1 MSGSRYTNV
10 IQKTMN
16 PSIQP
21 IKDDIELRKD
31 KEFFWLTGTQ
41 VYVGRQG
48 DGKTISAVKHA
59 MDIHK
64 RYPRCIIVSN
74 LSLKWLSPLVLRLT
88 EEEQA
93 ELEALPSRVAETKTA
108 SFLATRLAEFM
119 REIDPMRQ
127 YVQFSSMDELACVL
141 TRVNNGFRGVLYVID
156 EIHTYL
162 NALDSKNVPM
172 YVFTEISQQRKQR
185 KAIVGTSQL
194 FTRLAK
200 PLREQCDNMIKC
212 KTFFNIFTIQLAYDG
227 ETVEQDINGR
237 LIGNLRRRGWFF
249 HTREIRNAFDTYQKV
264 VSGVEQYEAAINTTV
279 QITKKNLKA
288 LKS

>member
-1 MSGSRYTNV
+1 MSRYTNV
-10 IQKTMN
+10 ITKSYRAST
-16 PSIQP
+16 QP
-21 IKDDIELRKD
+21 IKDDLELRKN
-31 KEFFWLTGTQ
+31 KEFFWPTGTQ
-41 VYVGRQG
+41 VYIGRQG
-48 DGKTISAVKHA
+48 NGKTISAVKHA

-64 RYPRCIIVSN
+64 RYPQCIIVSN
-74 LSLKWLSPLVLRLT
+74 LSLKWLSPLVLTLT
-88 EEEQA
+88 EKELVEVEGLSPRAAERQA
-93 ELEALPSRVAETKTA
+93 AAY
-108 SFLATRLAEFM
+108 LATRLAEFM
-119 REIDPMRQ
+119 REIDPTTQ
-127 YVQFSSMDELACVL
+127 YIQFSTMDELACVL
-141 TRVNNGFRGVLYVID
+141 TQVNNGFKGVLYVID

-194 FTRLAK
+194 FMRLAK

-212 KTFFNIFTIQLAYDG
+212 KTFFNILTVQRAYDG
-227 ETVEQDINGR
+227 ETVEQDLNGR
-237 LIGNLRRRGWFF
+237 LVGNLRRRGWFF

>member
-1 MSGSRYTNV
+1 VSRYTNV
-10 IQKTMN
+10 ITKNYQA
-16 PSIQP
+16 SIQP
-21 IKDDIELRKD
+21 IKDDLELRKN
-31 KEFFWLTGTQ
+31 KEFFWPTGTQ

-59 MDIHK
+59 MDIK
-64 RYPRCIIVSN
+64 ERYPQCIIVSN
-74 LSLKWLSPLVLRLT
+74 LSLKWMEPLVVKLSIA
-88 EEEQA
+88 EQA
-93 ELEALPSRVAETKTA
+93 EVEALSPRAAESRTA
-108 SFLATRLAEFM
+108 TCLAARLAEFM
-119 REIDPMRQ
+119 RDIDPTKQ
-127 YVQFSSMDELACVL
+127 YIRFSSMDELACVL
-141 TRVNNGFRGVLYVID
+141 TQVNNGFKGVLYVID

-194 FTRLAK
+194 FMRLAK

-212 KTFFNIFTIQLAYDG
+212 RTYFGVFTIQLAYDG
-227 ETVEQDINGR
+227 ETVEQDLNGR
-237 LIGNLRRRGWFF
+237 LVGKLRRRGWFF
-249 HTREIRNAFDTYQKV
+249 HNRKIRNAFDTYQKV
-264 VSGVEQYEAAINTTV
+264 VSGVEQYEASINNTI

>member
-1 MSGSRYTNV
+1 MSRYTNV

-31 KEFFWLTGTQ
+31 KEFFWPTGTQ

-74 LSLKWLSPLVLRLT
+74 LSLKWLSPLTLKLS
-88 EEEQA
+88 EEEQK
-93 ELEALPSRVAETKTA
+93 EIEALSPRAAESKA
-108 SFLATRLAEFM
+108 ANFLATRLAEFM
-119 REIDPMRQ
+119 REIDPKKQ

-141 TRVNNGFRGVLYVID
+141 TQVNNGFRGVLYVID

-194 FTRLAK
+194 FMRLAK

-212 KTFFNIFTIQLAYDG
+212 KTFFGIFTVQWAYDG
-227 ETVEQDINGR
+227 ETVEQDLNGR
-237 LIGNLRRRGWFF
+237 LVGDLRRRGWFF

>member
-1 MSGSRYTNV
+1 MSRYTNV
-10 IQKTMN
+10 ITKSYRAST
-16 PSIQP
+16 QP
-21 IKDDIELRKD
+21 IKDDLELRKN
-31 KEFFWLTGTQ
+31 KEFFWPTGTQ
-41 VYVGRQG
+41 VYIGRQG

-64 RYPRCIIVSN
+64 RYPQCIIVSN
-74 LSLKWLSPLVLRLT
+74 LSLKWLSPLVLTLT
-88 EEEQA
+88 EKELVEVEGLSPRAAERQA
-93 ELEALPSRVAETKTA
+93 AAY
-108 SFLATRLAEFM
+108 LATRLAEFM
-119 REIDPMRQ
+119 REIDPTTQ
-127 YVQFSSMDELACVL
+127 YIQFSTMDELACVL
-141 TRVNNGFRGVLYVID
+141 TQVNNGFKGVLYVID

-194 FTRLAK
+194 FMRLAK

-212 KTFFNIFTIQLAYDG
+212 KTFFNILTVQRAYDG
-227 ETVEQDINGR
+227 ETVEQDLNGR
-237 LIGNLRRRGWFF
+237 LVGNLRRRGWFF